1 MPALLVE
8 SLMRV
13 RHPAMVPIT
22 DIATRETPLRVAL
35 RSWFV
40 VVGFWW
46 SATGAIFALE
56 RSAATRT
63 LGLVLASA
71 LALWGGAL
79 VVLERDRDTPSGAR
93 RAFLGAAFLWS
104 WVQVAF
110 YGAWIVGPEARM
122 VPVPAEAPGWG
133 LAVRA
138 VASMLWYQLTML
150 AVMGWAWRVTTAR
163 VNRMAWWTLTLF
175 WLVHQ
180 VASVNIFL
188 GVENPGRGFFPEPL
202 AYLESYFGPVRNSW
216 LLPASIAVLLT
227 WTIGAVV
234 QALRG
239 PTPYRRQA
247 MMLLSVIG
255 VLSVAEL
262 AILGAPLTVPLWEAF
277 LAIRGY

>member
-8 SLMRV
+8 SLMRA
-13 RHPAMVPIT
+13 RHPAMVPVT
-22 DIATRETPLRVAL
+22 DIATRETPMRVAL

-46 SATGAIFALE
+46 SATGVIFALE
-56 RSAATRT
+56 RSSATRT

-110 YGAWIVGPEARM
+110 YGAWIVGPAGRM
-122 VPVPAEAPGWG
+122 VPVPAEAPSWE

-150 AVMGWAWRVTTAR
+150 AVMGWAWRVTAAR
-163 VNRMAWWTLTLF
+163 ANRMAWWTLTLF

-180 VASVNIFL
+180 VASINIFL

-239 PTPYRRQA
+239 PTPHRRQA

-255 VLSVAEL
+255 ALSVAEL